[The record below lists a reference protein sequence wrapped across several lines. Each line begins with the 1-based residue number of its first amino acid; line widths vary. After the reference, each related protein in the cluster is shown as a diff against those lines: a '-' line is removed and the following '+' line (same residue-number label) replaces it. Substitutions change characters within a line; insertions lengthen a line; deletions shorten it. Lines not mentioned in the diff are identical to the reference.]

1 MKAQM
6 YHYAHGVSIPPLRV
20 LLGEEAWKSGL
31 SPGRILMLFWK
42 PATHHSD
49 SSSTSKHPRP
59 ESGQFGVIQ
68 PSLCSG
74 LLNAAVTKADKISI
88 LLQTSHM
95 HERKKKS
102 KIISAGYI
110 SQKENDGVGNGI
122 F

>member
-6 YHYAHGVSIPPLRV
+6 YHYAEGVSIPPLRV
-20 LLGEEAWKSGL
+20 LLGEEAWKGGL

-42 PATHHSD
+42 PATHHSN

-68 PSLCSG
+68 PSLSSRPG
-74 LLNAAVTKADKISI
+74 SASTLLCDLKQVTPFPK
-88 LLQTSHM
+88 LRFPH
-95 HERKKKS
+95 
-102 KIISAGYI
+102 
-110 SQKENDGVGNGI
+110 SQMKEVEPDD